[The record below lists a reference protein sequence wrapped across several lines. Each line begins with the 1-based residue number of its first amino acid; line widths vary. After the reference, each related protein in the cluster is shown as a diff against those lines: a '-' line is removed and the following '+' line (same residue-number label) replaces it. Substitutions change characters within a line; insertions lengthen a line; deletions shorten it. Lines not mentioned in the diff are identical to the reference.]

1 MLPSKPKQPLSIIY
15 LDANATTKVLPQAAA
30 AALSTMETLFGNPSS
45 SHVTGLQAKQI
56 IDETRQQAKNAVG
69 AGNGKIIFTSGA
81 TEGIQT
87 AILSALYS
95 IKKSLDN
102 SKTYSLLYG
111 ATEHKSVPES
121 LKHWNRILEINAE
134 VKAIP
139 VNKLGQLNM
148 DFIAQEVPNALM
160 ICTMAVN
167 NETGVYQDI
176 DLLEQTIR
184 ANNENVAWMVDCV
197 QALGKTNLE
206 LAKTSIDYAPFS
218 GHKLYAPKGVGFMYV
233 KDNAPFTAFIA
244 GGGQESGLR
253 SGTENL
259 PGLAAL
265 NEIFSMLNGQSKNSF
280 ASLETMQLFRQQMAA
295 ALTKAFPKIVFNHSF
310 ENSVATTLNF
320 AIPGFSSKE
329 IMDLFDAANIRVSS
343 GSACSSKV
351 TRSFVLDAMGLPAW
365 QSESAIRMS
374 FGPAITQQEIDD
386 ACNRIVFAAQAL
398 GQSCLTI
405 DPNMVSEKT
414 ELEGLLQFKVAGS
427 CSWLYIDKKTQSAIY
442 IDPLPELTERIKTLV
457 ACQSL
462 NLIAVI
468 DTHGHADHQ
477 SCRGSIANH
486 YLSQQQ
492 TDSLG
497 WPINA
502 KTTSILGN
510 EYPYITL
517 GEKWLLKINTPG
529 HTSDSI
535 SLLICDPLKDPTEQL
550 AVHYAF
556 CGDLILMDSL
566 GRTNFS
572 SSSAAAM
579 FTSLQLLTS
588 LIGTENLICPSHDYN
603 NEFTTS
609 IAAEMSRNPLLAQVV
624 ADDISIEEFEIQ
636 KTLMDK
642 HIIDQSGSEIMCGA
656 LMGNC
661 QKIAVQ
667 EYNSLSL
674 AKALEQPNNIK
685 LIDLREPHEYR
696 LQHDQNFENNVPLTR
711 LVDFVQQQKHNKQQQ
726 LVLVCRSGSRSQ
738 LAAQAFLRLGFEH
751 VGHLKGGYALHQY

>member
-56 IDETRQQAKNAVG
+56 IDETRQQAKNVVG

-343 GSACSSKV
+343 GSACSSMV